1 MPSHYPRYLDGPSSR
16 AISVIAVALPLF
28 ILPMFLL
35 VVSGAPMVVSLGS
48 STTERLEDNDGDG
61 LAEFLVL
68 DVDIEV
74 FEPGAYGLHGSA
86 LDGAVT
92 ANAGPLDL
100 PMGSSK
106 VELRFS
112 GSALSRSITGGPI
125 SFDLEVFP
133 RDPSSNSAKGTYRTM
148 EDYMPEQ
155 FEAPSSG
162 TGVEVR
168 ILGMEVLIESKVLRL
183 SINTTLPQITFTY
196 SGGSGD
202 STRSTIRY
210 LEVVA
215 YEDKNGNAVFDQGT
229 DLKKYEAPLNT
240 VDWSLRT
247 DFSQG
252 YEISLHGV
260 VPLRLSGSAT
270 AVAWAKMTFT
280 YRSRSLLLE
289 GWGQKF
295 DIDLEL
301 WQPLDADRIA
311 VVHELRDLSGE
322 QTIEKGKGGSVQ
334 TDDPNVLRLIS
345 PRGLTTG
352 IYSWSDE
359 ISVGEAS
366 PQTPSRAN
374 TTFTVDGHV
383 ASIIFS
389 YPLSGGTLSIHHD
402 PVIGMD
408 PANMPKERNQMGFL
422 SNKPLAMIIGSA
434 IGVLIVAGT
443 VVFRS
448 WSERREQRAL
458 IDRERKGG
466 D

>member
-1 MPSHYPRYLDGPSSR
+1 MPNHPCRFLYGPSSMTL
-16 AISVIAVALPLF
+16 SVMALAL
-28 ILPMFLL
+28 LLYVVPMLL
-35 VVSGAPMVVSLGS
+35 LLVSGAPMVVRLGT
-48 STTERLEDNDGDG
+48 STTERLEDKDGDG

-74 FEPGAYGLHGSA
+74 FEPGTYGLHGSA
-86 LDGAVT
+86 LDGAAT

-100 PMGSSK
+100 PMGSNK

-112 GSALSRSITGGPI
+112 GSVLSRTLSGGKVT
-125 SFDLEVFP
+125 FDLEVFP
-133 RDPSSNSAKGTYRTM
+133 RDPLSDPAKGAYTTM
-148 EDYMPEQ
+148 EDYLPEQ

-168 ILGMEVLIESKVLRL
+168 ILGTEVLIESKVLRL
-183 SINTTLPQITFTY
+183 SINTTLPQLTITY

-202 STRSTIRY
+202 STRSTLRY
-210 LEVVA
+210 LEVIA
-215 YEDKNGNAVFDQGT
+215 YEDTNGNAVFDEGT
-229 DLKKYEAPLNT
+229 DRRKYEAPLNI

-295 DIDLEL
+295 DIDMEL
-301 WQPLDADRIA
+301 WQPLDADQLA

-322 QTIEKGKGGSVQ
+322 QSIVEGRGGSVQ
-334 TDDPNVLRLIS
+334 TEDEKVLRLIS
-345 PRGLTTG
+345 RKGLTTG
-352 IYSWSDE
+352 IYSWSDD
-359 ISVGEAS
+359 ILVGEGP
-366 PQTPSRAN
+366 PQAPSRAN
-374 TTFTVDGHV
+374 TTFSIEGHV
-383 ASIIFS
+383 ASIVFS
-389 YPLSGGTLSIHHD
+389 YPISDGTLSVHHD

-408 PANMPKERNQMGFL
+408 PANIPKENPQVRFL
-422 SNKPLAMIIGSA
+422 SNKPLAMLIGSA
-434 IGVLIVAGT
+434 VGILIVAGT
-443 VVFRS
+443 VVLRS
-448 WSERREQRAL
+448 WSENRDLRAPL
-458 IDRERKGG
+458 DKEPKGG